1 MKSKLLVLA
10 VLSAMS
16 LGAQADDPEYVS
28 LGELVPGLTTLDG
41 SINVVNFSQNV
52 APIDASVTIDAG
64 NDIAFTQQDSVSLD
78 VSGLGDGVGIDVTAE
93 ASTYDTA
100 TLNTQLS
107 FKAENLGNKIDT
119 SAIGAVVVAETIINT
134 GSNSESLSFKLEG
147 EYANYESKY
156 DYQKLELE
164 ELSFSTAYNGL
175 PTTNV
180 VNVAYNQADIN
191 ASVGL
196 HAGNEAEFQN
206 LQISTNAIGSYA
218 LTTTTLAI
226 GVAAAPSAP

>member
-64 NDIAFTQQDSVSLD
+64 TDIAFTQQDSVSLD

-119 SAIGAVVVAETIINT
+119 SAIGAVVVTDTTINT
-134 GSNSESLSFKLEG
+134 GSNSESLSFKL
-147 EYANYESKY
+147 
-156 DYQKLELE
+156 
-164 ELSFSTAYNGL
+164 
-175 PTTNV
+175 
-180 VNVAYNQADIN
+180 
-191 ASVGL
+191 
-196 HAGNEAEFQN
+196 
-206 LQISTNAIGSYA
+206 
-218 LTTTTLAI
+218 
-226 GVAAAPSAP
+226 